1 MEVGT
6 QVEPYDVI
14 ARSSQRGETHLIDV
28 ARALSVSDQQAE
40 HCLQKEVG
48 ESIRAGEVIAAKKG
62 PVRLLSKACRAPI
75 DGVIIG
81 ISRGCVL
88 LRATPPEPS
97 EEGQQVEL
105 RAMLRG
111 KVTEVI
117 DGFGAIIEG
126 QAGLIEGIW
135 GWGGN
140 SAGIL
145 KVLVNSP
152 DEPLTTA
159 VIDVASQGHILV
171 GGISIDQ
178 AALLRAAEVK
188 VNGIIVGSI
197 HAGLVELEP
206 KLPFP
211 IIITEGLGQVPMA
224 DIIFDLLQ
232 GYEGE
237 MAYLSGPAKSRLGQK
252 RPEIIIFPAASGQI
266 TPVENS
272 TFLREGT
279 TVRVTRE
286 PYMGKVGIVRSIP
299 TKTQVMESGIALR
312 SAEIELSESE
322 RVFVPVANLER
333 I

>member
-6 QVEPYDVI
+6 QVEPHDVI

-81 ISRGCVL
+81 ISRGRVL
-88 LRATPPEPS
+88 LQATPPEPS

-159 VIDVASQGHILV
+159 GIDMASQGHILV
-171 GGISIDQ
+171 GGILIDQ
-178 AALLRAAEVK
+178 TALLRAAEVK
-188 VNGIIVGSI
+188 VNGIIVGSV
-197 HAGLVELEP
+197 HASLRPLECS
-206 KLPFP
+206 
-211 IIITEGLGQVPMA
+211 A
-224 DIIFDLLQ
+224 D
-232 GYEGE
+232 
-237 MAYLSGPAKSRLGQK
+237 S
-252 RPEIIIFPAASGQI
+252 
-266 TPVENS
+266 
-272 TFLREGT
+272 
-279 TVRVTRE
+279 
-286 PYMGKVGIVRSIP
+286 
-299 TKTQVMESGIALR
+299 
-312 SAEIELSESE
+312 
-322 RVFVPVANLER
+322 
-333 I
+333 